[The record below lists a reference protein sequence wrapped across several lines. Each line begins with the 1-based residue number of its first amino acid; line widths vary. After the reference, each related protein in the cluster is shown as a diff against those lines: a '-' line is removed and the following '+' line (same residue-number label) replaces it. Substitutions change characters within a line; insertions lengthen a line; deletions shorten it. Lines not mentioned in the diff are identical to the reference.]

1 MAKPLTGSSCI
12 EGLVNDCRIAKQ
24 WRHVVRRSLANKKL
38 LSMSLAAIQRIN
50 CTGPFA
56 VRTLHEVLGL
66 GVLDLLKAEVQG
78 TRQRS

>member
-1 MAKPLTGSSCI
+1 
-12 EGLVNDCRIAKQ
+12 
-24 WRHVVRRSLANKKL
+24 
-38 LSMSLAAIQRIN
+38 MSLAAIQRIN